1 MVTLVGG
8 KMLLLVQGDLIRLEK
23 VCSFTLLLKL
33 QHPDDIFC
41 RYIQLLFVHFDFCF
55 CEVCITFEKD
65 TPHKQNRLVK
75 ENNCQILVKNV
86 SSCTLLLTAKKDYP
100 AFFCN
105 CFAKQMLQHI

>member
-41 RYIQLLFVHFDFCF
+41 QHIQLLFVHFAFCF
-55 CEVCITFEKD
+55 CEVC
-65 TPHKQNRLVK
+65 V
-75 ENNCQILVKNV
+75 
-86 SSCTLLLTAKKDYP
+86 Y
-100 AFFCN
+100 
-105 CFAKQMLQHI
+105 HI